1 MKSLFKKGSKVK
13 VCVGKDKGKTGE
25 IIEIN
30 RFKNLAKVKGAN
42 MQKKH
47 KKATKENKGGI
58 ISKEG
63 FIHLSNLKNFEENKK
78 GKNNDTKTKRQVQK
92 RDYPKLNDKA

>member
-13 VCVGKDKGKTGE
+13 VCVGKDKGKSGE

-30 RFKNLAKVKGAN
+30 RVRELAKVKEVN
-42 MQKKH
+42 MHKKH
-47 KKATKENKGGI
+47 KKPTKENKGGI

-63 FIHLSNLKNFEENKK
+63 FIHLSNLKK
-78 GKNNDTKTKRQVQK
+78 
-92 RDYPKLNDKA
+92 

>member
-1 MKSLFKKGSKVK
+1 MLNLKKGVQVK
-13 VCVGKDKGKTGE
+13 IVAGKDKGKTGE

-30 RFKNLAKVKGAN
+30 RFRNLAKVKDVN

-58 ISKEG
+58 ITREN
-63 FIHLSNLKNFEENKK
+63 FIHISNIKNIDKQSSKIKNKK
-78 GKNNDTKTKRQVQK
+78 GSKK
-92 RDYPKLNDKA
+92 

>member
-1 MKSLFKKGSKVK
+1 MKNLYKKGMKVK
-13 VCVGKDKGKTGE
+13 ILVGKDKGKSGE

-30 RFKNLAKVKGAN
+30 RYRNLAKVKDVN

-47 KKATKENKGGI
+47 KKAKKENKGGI

-63 FIHLSNLKNFEENKK
+63 FVHLSNLKNLSESQK
-78 GKNNDTKTKRQVQK
+78 GKK
-92 RDYPKLNDKA
+92 

>member
-1 MKSLFKKGSKVK
+1 MKNLFKKGLKVK

-30 RFKNLAKVKGAN
+30 RFRNLAKVKDVN

-58 ISKEG
+58 ITKEG
-63 FIHLSNLKNFEENKK
+63 YIHLSNLKNTTDVKK
-78 GKNNDTKTKRQVQK
+78 GKK
-92 RDYPKLNDKA
+92 

>member
-1 MKSLFKKGSKVK
+1 MKSLFKKGMKVK

-30 RFKNLAKVKGAN
+30 RFSILAKVKDVN

-58 ISKEG
+58 ITKEG
-63 FIHLSNLKNFEENKK
+63 YIHLSNLKNTTEEKK
-78 GKNNDTKTKRQVQK
+78 GKK
-92 RDYPKLNDKA
+92 